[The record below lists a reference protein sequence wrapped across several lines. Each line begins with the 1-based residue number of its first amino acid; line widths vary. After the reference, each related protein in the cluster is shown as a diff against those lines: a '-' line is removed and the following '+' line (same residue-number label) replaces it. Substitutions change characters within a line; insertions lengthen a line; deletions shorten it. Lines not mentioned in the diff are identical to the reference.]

1 MPLLIWLGRHAQ
13 ITRLPDSISRYGQGT
28 RREPRQTILRRFAMT
43 RSRLFSIAAIAC
55 AMAVGAVTSVCTSVG
70 RAVSAAF
77 RAGASLLEQ
86 RPPMPAD
93 PCTEATSRPR
103 VALVTAVAIARR
115 LIKRQRPIV
124 MPQWRM
130 CPSL

>member
-1 MPLLIWLGRHAQ
+1 
-13 ITRLPDSISRYGQGT
+13 
-28 RREPRQTILRRFAMT
+28 MT

-70 RAVSAAF
+70 HVVCSVF
-77 RAGASLLEQ
+77 RIGASLFDK
-86 RPPMPAD
+86 RPPMSAD
-93 PCTEATSRPR
+93 PSTEATSRPR
-103 VALVTAVAIARR
+103 VALVTAVAFARR